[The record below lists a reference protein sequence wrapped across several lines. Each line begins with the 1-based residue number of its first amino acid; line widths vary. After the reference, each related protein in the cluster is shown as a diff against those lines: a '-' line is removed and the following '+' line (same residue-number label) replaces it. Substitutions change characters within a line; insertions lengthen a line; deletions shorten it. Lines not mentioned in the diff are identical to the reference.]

1 MYLGR
6 GRLGS
11 IGQDR
16 ATWLVL
22 LSLLLGVLAPAACV
36 VWFMNEAIANQA
48 DATRQRVSEAYRGQL
63 RLLRDRIDA
72 DWRTRTAQLDANTG
86 SGPAAFRRAV
96 LTRSAD
102 AVVFFGGDGMPAY
115 PSLSLPA
122 RASDPLADHSDW
134 RTAQMLERSRRYAE
148 AASIYAWMAAHERN
162 RSIAAR
168 AAQAHV
174 RMLMQRRDT
183 AEALRAIEK
192 YFTSGPMTSS
202 RDPLG
207 RSIAADAQLL
217 ALRLIPAS
225 DARHAEA
232 VQRLA
237 VLLNDYER
245 PLPSAQRL
253 FLMSELSDIA
263 PSTALPTLPAE
274 RLATQFLEAD
284 GKRPNGLALEA
295 SSLPGL
301 WKLRV
306 HDDAVALFTTE
317 TVAAMARPILEEPRA
332 GSDAT
337 FAIVPPGTIAGG
349 EAIAA
354 SPLLP
359 GWQIAF
365 SLSDAQAL
373 QKGSRE
379 QMTTYLWSGT
389 VAISFLTVAGL
400 LLWQSFQRQLR
411 LTRLRTD
418 LVAAVSHEL
427 KTPLASMR
435 LLVDSLLDDE
445 ELDRRKTR
453 DYLQLIAGENARL
466 TRLIEHF
473 LTFSRIE
480 RNRHRLVFAEVQ
492 PAAVV
497 RSAVNLVRERFE
509 ASRADFQVDVVPDL
523 PPLYGDEDALV
534 TVLLNLLENAHNY
547 TRADKRIA
555 LHAYREADRVVFEV
569 KDNGIGIAPRDQ
581 KRVFKRFYQVDRRLA
596 RETGGCGLGLSIVDF
611 IVRAHGGAVALRSQ
625 MGVGSS
631 FSVSIPC
638 RGAAQEA
645 TA

>member
-1 MYLGR
+1 
-6 GRLGS
+6 
-11 IGQDR
+11 
-16 ATWLVL
+16 
-22 LSLLLGVLAPAACV
+22 
-36 VWFMNEAIANQA
+36 
-48 DATRQRVSEAYRGQL
+48 
-63 RLLRDRIDA
+63 
-72 DWRTRTAQLDANTG
+72 
-86 SGPAAFRRAV
+86 
-96 LTRSAD
+96 
-102 AVVFFGGDGMPAY
+102 MPANSD
-115 PSLSLPA
+115 PPPA
-122 RASDPLADHSDW
+122 R
-134 RTAQMLERSRRYAE
+134 SR
-148 AASIYAWMAAHERN
+148 
-162 RSIAAR
+162 
-168 AAQAHV
+168 
-174 RMLMQRRDT
+174 
-183 AEALRAIEK
+183 
-192 YFTSGPMTSS
+192 
-202 RDPLG
+202 
-207 RSIAADAQLL
+207 
-217 ALRLIPAS
+217 
-225 DARHAEA
+225 
-232 VQRLA
+232 
-237 VLLNDYER
+237 
-245 PLPSAQRL
+245 
-253 FLMSELSDIA
+253 
-263 PSTALPTLPAE
+263 
-274 RLATQFLEAD
+274 
-284 GKRPNGLALEA
+284 KRPNGLALEA

-497 RSAVNLVRERFE
+497 RRPSVRGGRPRWDAAELRR
-509 ASRADFQVDVVPDL
+509 SRPRL
-523 PPLYGDEDALV
+523 P
-534 TVLLNLLENAHNY
+534 
-547 TRADKRIA
+547 
-555 LHAYREADRVVFEV
+555 
-569 KDNGIGIAPRDQ
+569 GI
-581 KRVFKRFYQVDRRLA
+581 
-596 RETGGCGLGLSIVDF
+596 
-611 IVRAHGGAVALRSQ
+611 
-625 MGVGSS
+625 
-631 FSVSIPC
+631 
-638 RGAAQEA
+638 
-645 TA
+645 